1 MFINFN
7 NNNYNCVNNMN
18 NNNNNNN
25 NNLLKFV
32 LCNFHYFENNKE
44 FKFDCK

>member
-25 NNLLKFV
+25 NNNLLKFV
-32 LCNFHYFENNKE
+32 LCNFHYPENKKE
-44 FKFDCK
+44 FKFN

>member
-7 NNNYNCVNNMN
+7 NNNCVNNMN

-25 NNLLKFV
+25 NLLRFV
-32 LCNFHYFENNKE
+32 LCNFHYPENKKE
-44 FKFDCK
+44 FKFNYIK